1 MAPVPLFDAF
11 IAGLIAVFQL
21 PAFPLMLLGIA
32 IGFIV
37 GLLPGLGGATTLAL
51 MLPFVF
57 DMPPVAAFAFLLG
70 MHSVVATTGDITSVL
85 FGVPGEG
92 TAAATILDG
101 HPMAKRGE
109 AGRALGAA
117 LFSSLV
123 GAVTGA
129 FVLAASIP
137 IITPLVLALG
147 SPEFFMLAL
156 LGVSFIAALSGGSL
170 PRGLIAGC
178 AGLLLA
184 TIGLDPRTGT
194 QRFAFD
200 MPYLMNGISLV
211 PVGIGLFAI
220 PEIID
225 LAVRGT
231 SISET
236 NVGKLGGVW
245 EGVKDTFRHWGVT
258 IRCSLLGT
266 FIGIIPGLGGGV
278 AQWIAYGHAVQS
290 ADDKSQFGKGDVRG
304 VLGPGAANNSKEG
317 GSLIPT
323 LAFAVPGSL
332 SMAILLGAFLIL
344 GLNPGPDMLTTNLHI
359 TFSMVW
365 VIVIS
370 NIITVLISLAF
381 LNQLAKITMVRGALL
396 IPFLL
401 LLIYLGAFATNNHIG
416 DMIMMV
422 LFGLLGYI
430 MVLFHWPRPP
440 LVLGLVLSHLAE
452 NYLFISANIYGARMM
467 VQPGVLIIAVL
478 IVAAIVYP
486 LYQNWRNKR
495 ERGQSQAPTPELA
508 QATSDNPGSSVR
520 FRFQPKLVVSLLF
533 AGFTGVFLWVGK
545 DWPFEARL
553 FPWLVAIPAFMLA
566 LAEFGRDLTTASG
579 EARGQILDF
588 QFAEGIDPAV
598 ARPRML
604 NIISWILGIL
614 MAVWLVGVEI
624 TMTGMT
630 FAYLKF
636 QGRERW
642 GITLILTFCAWL
654 FVRLLFIEFMHLPFP
669 EGIIIEGIRSLFE

>member
-1 MAPVPLFDAF
+1 MPIFDAS
-11 IAGLIAVFQL
+11 IAGLIAVFQY

-51 MLPFVF
+51 MLPFIY
-57 DMPPVAAFAFLLG
+57 DMPPIAAFAFLLG
-70 MHSVVATTGDITSVL
+70 MHAVTSTTGDITSVL

-92 TAAATILDG
+92 TAAATIVDG
-101 HPMAKRGE
+101 HPMAKKGE

-123 GAVTGA
+123 GAVIGA

-147 SPEFFMLAL
+147 SPEFFMLAI
-156 LGVSFIAALSGGSL
+156 LGISFIAALSGGSL
-170 PRGLIAGC
+170 TRGLIAGC
-178 AGLLLA
+178 TGLLLA
-184 TIGLDPRTGT
+184 TIGLDPRTGAM
-194 QRFAFD
+194 RFGFD
-200 MPYLMNGISLV
+200 MPYLMSGISLV

-231 SISET
+231 AISET

-258 IRCSLLGT
+258 LRCSLLGT

-323 LAFAVPGSL
+323 IAFAVPGSL

-344 GLNPGPDMLTTNLHI
+344 GLNPGPEMLTTNLHI

-370 NIITVLISLAF
+370 NIITVLLSLAF
-381 LNQLAKITMVRGALL
+381 LDQLAKITTVRGVLL

-401 LLIYLGAFATNNHIG
+401 MLIYLGAFATNNHIG

-440 LVLGLVLSHLAE
+440 LVLGLVLGGLAE
-452 NYLFISANIYGARMM
+452 NYLFISANIYGVRMM
-467 VQPGVLIIAVL
+467 LQPGVLIISVL

-486 LYQNWRNKR
+486 LYQNWRNKQKG
-495 ERGQSQAPTPELA
+495 GQSQAPTPELA
-508 QATSDNPGSSVR
+508 QATSDNPVSSVK
-520 FRFQPKLVVSLLF
+520 FRFQPKLVVILAF
-533 AGFTGVFLWVGK
+533 AGFTSFFLWVGT
-545 DWPFEARL
+545 DWPLEARL
-553 FPWLVAIPAFMLA
+553 FPWLVAIPALV
-566 LAEFGRDLTTASG
+566 LSLVEFGRDLTTASG
-579 EARGQILDF
+579 KARGQILDF

-604 NIISWILGIL
+604 NIISWILSIL
-614 MAVWLVGVEI
+614 AAVWLVGVEI

-636 QGRERW
+636 QGGERW
-642 GITLILTFCAWL
+642 GITLILTLIAWL
-654 FVRLLFIEFMHLPFP
+654 FVRLLFIEFMSLPFP

>member
-1 MAPVPLFDAF
+1 MYLLEAF
-11 IAGLIAVFQL
+11 IDGLVGVFQF
-21 PAFPLMLLGIA
+21 PAFPLMLLGIV

-57 DMPPVAAFAFLLG
+57 DMPPIAAFAFLLG
-70 MHSVVATTGDITSVL
+70 MHAVVSTTGDITSVL

-92 TAAATILDG
+92 TAAATIVDG
-101 HPMAKRGE
+101 HPMAKKGE

-117 LFSSLV
+117 LFSSLI
-123 GAVTGA
+123 GAVVGA

-137 IITPLVLALG
+137 IVTPLVLSLG

-156 LGVSFIAALSGGSL
+156 LGISFIAALSGESL
-170 PRGLIAGC
+170 TRGLIAGC
-178 AGLLLA
+178 TGLLIA
-184 TIGLDPRTGT
+184 TIGMDPRTGAM
-194 QRFAFD
+194 RFGFD
-200 MPYLMNGISLV
+200 MPYLMNGLSLV

-231 SISET
+231 SIAET
-236 NVGKLGGVW
+236 SVGKLGGVW

-258 IRCSLLGT
+258 IRSSFLGT

-290 ADDKSQFGKGDVRG
+290 ADDKSQFGRGDVRG

-323 LAFAVPGSL
+323 VAFAVPGSL

-344 GLNPGPDMLTTNLHI
+344 GLNPGPEMLTKDLNI

-370 NIITVLISLAF
+370 NIITVIISLAF
-381 LNQLAKITMVRGALL
+381 LDQLAKITTVRGVLL

-416 DMIMMV
+416 DMLVMV

-430 MVLFHWPRPP
+430 MVLFQWPRPP
-440 LVLGLVLSHLAE
+440 LVLGLVLGHLA
-452 NYLFISANIYGARMM
+452 
-467 VQPGVLIIAVL
+467 
-478 IVAAIVYP
+478 
-486 LYQNWRNKR
+486 
-495 ERGQSQAPTPELA
+495 
-508 QATSDNPGSSVR
+508 
-520 FRFQPKLVVSLLF
+520 
-533 AGFTGVFLWVGK
+533 
-545 DWPFEARL
+545 
-553 FPWLVAIPAFMLA
+553 
-566 LAEFGRDLTTASG
+566 
-579 EARGQILDF
+579 
-588 QFAEGIDPAV
+588 
-598 ARPRML
+598 
-604 NIISWILGIL
+604 
-614 MAVWLVGVEI
+614 
-624 TMTGMT
+624 
-630 FAYLKF
+630 
-636 QGRERW
+636 
-642 GITLILTFCAWL
+642 
-654 FVRLLFIEFMHLPFP
+654 
-669 EGIIIEGIRSLFE
+669 

>member
-1 MAPVPLFDAF
+1 MSLYEAF
-11 IAGLIAVFQL
+11 IAGLVAVFEF

-57 DMPPVAAFAFLLG
+57 DLSPIAAFSFLLG
-70 MHSVVATTGDITSVL
+70 MHAVVSTTGDITSVL

-92 TAAATILDG
+92 TAAATIIDG
-101 HPMAKRGE
+101 HPMAKKGE

-123 GAVTGA
+123 GAVIGA

-137 IITPLVLALG
+137 IVKPLVLALG

-156 LGVSFIAALSGGSL
+156 LGISFISALSGGSL
-170 PRGLIAGC
+170 SRGLIAGGF
-178 AGLLLA
+178 GLLLS
-184 TIGLDPRTGT
+184 TIGQDPRTAT

-200 MPYLMNGISLV
+200 MPYLLNGISLV

-225 LAVRGT
+225 LAVRGS
-231 SISET
+231 SIAET
-236 NVGKLGGVW
+236 NTGKLGGVW
-245 EGVKDTFRHWGVT
+245 EGVKDTFRHWGLT
-258 IRCSLLGT
+258 LRSSLLGT

-290 ADDKSQFGKGDVRG
+290 ASDKSAFGKGDVRG

-323 LAFAVPGSL
+323 VAFAVPGSL

-344 GLNPGPDMLTTNLHI
+344 GLNPGPEMLTTHLDV

-370 NIITVLISLAF
+370 NIITVLVCLLF
-381 LNQLAKITMVRGALL
+381 LNQLAKITLVRGALL

-401 LLIYLGAFATNNHIG
+401 MLIYLGSFATNNHIG
-416 DMIMMV
+416 DMIVMVMFGVLGYLMV
-422 LFGLLGYI
+422 LFQ
-430 MVLFHWPRPP
+430 WPRPP
-440 LVLGLVLSHLAE
+440 LVLGLVLGTLAE
-452 NYLFISANIYGARMM
+452 NYLFISTNIYGVRMLA
-467 VQPGVLIIAVL
+467 QPGALIIFAL
-478 IVAAIVYP
+478 IVAVFAYSYV
-486 LYQNWRNKR
+486 QNSRDKSKKADEPAAAVR
-495 ERGQSQAPTPELA
+495 AVSSPERAEKKLQLA
-508 QATSDNPGSSVR
+508 VHPRLLVSVV
-520 FRFQPKLVVSLLF
+520 FLVSIGLFLVV
-533 AGFTGVFLWVGK
+533 GW
-545 DWPFEARL
+545 DWPFIAKL
-553 FPWLVAIPAFMLA
+553 FPWTIAIPIFLLA
-566 LAEFGRDLTTASG
+566 LYEFVRDLTRG
-579 EARGQILDF
+579 ERRDQGQILDF
-588 QFAEGIDPAV
+588 QFAEGIEPAL
-598 ARPRML
+598 ARRRML
-604 NIISWILGIL
+604 DILSWIVGLLG
-614 MAVWLVGVEI
+614 AVWLFGIEI
-624 TMTGMT
+624 SMTAMT

-636 QGRERW
+636 HGRESW
-642 GITLILTFCAWL
+642 PLALILTLAAWL
-654 FVRLLFIEFMHLPFP
+654 FVRGVFIEFMTLPFP
-669 EGIIIEGIRSLFE
+669 EGVVIEWLLAALE

>member
-1 MAPVPLFDAF
+1 MPPLDAF
-11 IAGLIAVFQL
+11 IAGLTGVFQI
-21 PAFPLMLLGIA
+21 PAFPLMLLGIV
-32 IGFIV
+32 IGFVV

-57 DMPPVAAFAFLLG
+57 DMPPIAAFSFLLG
-70 MHSVVATTGDITSVL
+70 MHAVVSTTGDITSVL

-92 TAAATILDG
+92 TAAATIVDG

-117 LFSSLV
+117 LFSSLI
-123 GAVTGA
+123 GAVVGA

-137 IITPLVLALG
+137 IVTPLVLSLG

-156 LGVSFIAALSGGSL
+156 LGISFIAALSGGSL
-170 PRGLIAGC
+170 TRGLIAGC

-184 TIGLDPRTGT
+184 TIGLDPRTGAM
-194 QRFAFD
+194 RFGFD

-231 SISET
+231 SIAEN

-258 IRCSLLGT
+258 VRSSLLGT

-317 GSLIPT
+317 GSLIPAV
-323 LAFAVPGSL
+323 AFAVPGSL

-344 GLNPGPDMLTTNLHI
+344 GLNPGPEMLTKDLHI

-381 LNQLAKITMVRGALL
+381 LNQLAKITTVRGALL

-401 LLIYLGAFATNNHIG
+401 MLIYLGAFATNNHIG
-416 DMIMMV
+416 DMLVMV
-422 LFGLLGYI
+422 LFGILGYI

-440 LVLGLVLSHLAE
+440 LVLGLVLGHLAE

-467 VQPGVLIIAVL
+467 VQPGVIIISILIIA
-478 IVAAIVYP
+478 AIFYP
-486 LYQNWRNKR
+486 LYQNMRAKR
-495 ERGQSQAPTPELA
+495 AENASQALTPESE
-508 QATSDNPGSSVR
+508 QTSPAHPKSSVK
-520 FRFQPKLVVSLLF
+520 FQFQPKLMVSL
-533 AGFTGVFLWVGK
+533 AFTTFTVFFLWAGK

-553 FPWLVAIPAFMLA
+553 FPWVVAIPALA
-566 LAEFGRDLTTASG
+566 LSLLEFGRDLTTASG
-579 EARGQILDF
+579 KARGQILDF

-604 NIISWILGIL
+604 NIMSWTLGIL
-614 MAVWLVGVEI
+614 AGVWLVGVEI
-624 TMTGMT
+624 TMTAVT

-636 QGRERW
+636 QGGERW
-642 GITLILTFCAWL
+642 GITLVLTLIAWL
-654 FVRLLFIEFMHLPFP
+654 FVRLVFIEFMHLPFP
-669 EGIIIEGIRSLFE
+669 NGIIIEGIRSLFQ

>member
-1 MAPVPLFDAF
+1 MAPVPLLDAF
-11 IAGLIAVFQL
+11 ITGLIAVFQY
-21 PAFPLMLLGIA
+21 PAFPLMLLGIV

-92 TAAATILDG
+92 TAAATIIDG
-101 HPMAKRGE
+101 HPMAKKGE

-117 LFSSLV
+117 LFSSLI
-123 GAVTGA
+123 GALIGA

-184 TIGLDPRTGT
+184 TIGLDPRTGA

-236 NVGKLGGVW
+236 SVGKLGGVW

-258 IRCSLLGT
+258 LRCSLLGT

-323 LAFAVPGSL
+323 VAFAVPGSL

-344 GLNPGPDMLTTNLHI
+344 GLNPGPEMLTKDLHI

-381 LNQLAKITMVRGALL
+381 LDQLAKITTVRGALL

-401 LLIYLGAFATNNHIG
+401 MLIYLGAFATNNHIG
-416 DMIMMV
+416 DMIAMV

-467 VQPGVLIIAVL
+467 VQPGVLIIGVL

-486 LYQNWRNKR
+486 LYQNRRAKR
-495 ERGQSQAPTPELA
+495 EGGESQAPTPESA
-508 QATSDNPGSSVR
+508 QATSDNPGSSVK

-533 AGFTGVFLWVGK
+533 VGFTGVFLWVGK

-553 FPWLVAIPAFMLA
+553 FPWLVAIPAFVLA

-579 EARGQILDF
+579 KARGQILDF
-588 QFAEGIDPAV
+588 QFAEGIDPSV

-604 NIISWILGIL
+604 NIMAWIFGIL
-614 MAVWLVGVEI
+614 AGVWLVGVEI

-636 QGRERW
+636 QGGERW
-642 GITLILTFCAWL
+642 GITLILTFIAWL
-654 FVRLLFIEFMHLPFP
+654 FVRVLFIEFMYLPFP
-669 EGIIIEGIRSLFE
+669 EGIVIEGIRSLFE

>member
-1 MAPVPLFDAF
+1 MSTLDAF
-11 IAGLIAVFQL
+11 IAGLVAVFQY
-21 PAFPLMLLGIA
+21 PAFPLMLLGIV

-51 MLPFVF
+51 MLPFIY
-57 DMPPVAAFAFLLG
+57 DMPPIAAFAFLLG
-70 MHSVVATTGDITSVL
+70 MHAVTSTTGDITSVL

-92 TAAATILDG
+92 TAAATIVDG
-101 HPMAKRGE
+101 HPMAKKGE

-123 GAVTGA
+123 GAVIGA

-147 SPEFFMLAL
+147 SPEFFMLAI
-156 LGVSFIAALSGGSL
+156 LGISFIAALSGGSL
-170 PRGLIAGC
+170 TRGLIAGC
-178 AGLLLA
+178 TGLLLA
-184 TIGLDPRTGT
+184 TIGLDPRTGAM
-194 QRFAFD
+194 RFGFD

-231 SISET
+231 SIAE
-236 NVGKLGGVW
+236 NNMGKLGGVW

-258 IRCSLLGT
+258 VRSSLLGT

-323 LAFAVPGSL
+323 VAFAVPGSL

-344 GLNPGPDMLTTNLHI
+344 GLNPGPEMLTKDLHI

-381 LNQLAKITMVRGALL
+381 LDQLAKITTVRGVLL

-401 LLIYLGAFATNNHIG
+401 MLIYLGAFATNNHIG
-416 DMIMMV
+416 DMLVMV

-440 LVLGLVLSHLAE
+440 LVLGLVLGHLAE

-467 VQPGVLIIAVL
+467 IQPGVIIISILII
-478 IVAAIVYP
+478 AAIVYP
-486 LYQNWRNKR
+486 LYQNWRAKHAENA
-495 ERGQSQAPTPELA
+495 SQTSTVESEQTSPATPKSGVKF
-508 QATSDNPGSSVR
+508 Q
-520 FRFQPKLVVSLLF
+520 FQPKLVVSLAF
-533 AGFTGVFLWVGK
+533 ATFTAFFLWAGK
-545 DWPFEARL
+545 DWPVEARL
-553 FPWLVAIPAFMLA
+553 FPWFVAIPAFVLS
-566 LAEFGRDLTTASG
+566 LVEFGRDSTTASG
-579 EARGQILDF
+579 AARGQILEF

-604 NIISWILGIL
+604 NIMSWTLGIL
-614 MAVWLVGVEI
+614 AGVWLVGVEI

-630 FAYLKF
+630 FAYLKI
-636 QGRERW
+636 QGGERW
-642 GITLILTFCAWL
+642 GITLILTLIAWL

-669 EGIIIEGIRSLFE
+669 EGKIIEGIRSLFE